1 MRAGERRPQSRG
13 EKLIAV
19 SRLVLSIAALVAGW
33 VDPIEA
39 YSAAAEM
46 LLLIYVAYAGWL
58 VVWNFATSSFDARL
72 PALTHAADLTFF
84 TALYFMTGGAMSP
97 YFIYF
102 IFSLLC
108 AILRFGR
115 GGMIATAGVVALVFL
130 LSIAMGGEGG
140 WANIDRFI
148 IRAVYLIVVATLLI
162 YVADSQQRVNRELSR
177 IATWPR
183 SSWMNLSAVV
193 HQLLEHASGVLGS
206 ARILLAFEEG
216 ADHHAFIGKP
226 GEGGFV
232 VEELSPEVGIQLL
245 GSAAD
250 VSVVA
255 SNPSDGT
262 TAFARNRPQ
271 IENAADAELPPDL
284 ISELGIESMVAVSF
298 RGDFVRGR
306 VLFLDVHRTMHQD
319 LTMGVIIADTI
330 GSRLDHYHTV
340 QQLKKGA
347 VAEERVRV
355 ARDLHDSILQSL
367 TGAALQL
374 QTIPRIMVRDPAEA
388 TERLTEI
395 QQVISTDQ
403 RELRW
408 MIDTLHAA
416 GAPGSVG
423 VPYDIETRLRSLQQ
437 RFRHHWNMDVEISVE
452 PTLRLAPSAVHLE
465 VYSIVSEAVANA
477 AKHASAGKVTVEVR
491 YQGSAVDIMVADD
504 GKGFPFQGHF
514 TLTQLLAAARGPV
527 TLKERVASL
536 HGEMSIDSTPTGS
549 RIEIR
554 VPVTA

>member
-1 MRAGERRPQSRG
+1 MRERERRPQSRG
-13 EKLIAV
+13 ERLIAA

-33 VDPIEA
+33 VDPIDA
-39 YSAAAEM
+39 YSEAAEI
-46 LLLIYVAYAGWL
+46 LLLIYVVYAAAL
-58 VVWNFATSSFDARL
+58 TVWNFAISSFDARL
-72 PALTHAADLTFF
+72 PLLTHMADLSFF
-84 TALYFMTGGAMSP
+84 AALYFLTGGATSP

-115 GGMIATAGVVALVFL
+115 RGMIATAGVVTLVFV
-130 LSIAMGGEGG
+130 LSVALKGESG
-140 WANIDRFI
+140 WAEIDRFI

-162 YVADSQQRVNRELSR
+162 YVADSQQTVNRELSR

-183 SSWMNLSAVV
+183 ASWTNLTTLV
-193 HQLLEHASGVLGS
+193 HQLLDHASGVLGS
-206 ARILLAFEEG
+206 TRILLAFEEG
-216 ADHHAFIGKP
+216 SASHAFYGEP
-226 GEGGFV
+226 GDSGIT
-232 VEELSPEVGIQLL
+232 VEELPPEFGDQLL
-245 GSAAD
+245 GPSSNRSVIADSPGGSMTFIRERPQIVSAAD
-250 VSVVA
+250 
-255 SNPSDGT
+255 
-262 TAFARNRPQ
+262 
-271 IENAADAELPPDL
+271 ADLPPEL
-284 ISELGIESMVAVSF
+284 ISRFAIESLVAVSF

-306 VLFLDVHRTMHQD
+306 VFFLDVHRTMHQD
-319 LTMGVIIADTI
+319 LTLGTIIADTM

-340 QQLKKGA
+340 QQLKRGA

-374 QTIPRIMVRDPAEA
+374 RTIPRIMTRNPTEA
-388 TERLTEI
+388 TERLNEI

-408 MIDTLHAA
+408 MIDSLHGA
-416 GAPGSVG
+416 GEPGSAG
-423 VPYDIETRLRSLQQ
+423 VPYEIETRLRSLQQ
-437 RFRHHWNMDVEISVE
+437 RFRHHWNMQVEISVE

-477 AKHASAGKVTVEVR
+477 AKHAAAGKVTVEVGYR
-491 YQGSAVDIMVADD
+491 GKVVDIAIADD
-504 GKGFPFQGHF
+504 GKGFPFQGRF
-514 TLTQLLAAARGPV
+514 TLSELLDSARGPV

-536 HGEMSIDSTPTGS
+536 NGEMSIESTPAGS

-554 VPVTA
+554 VPVT